1 MASIEELQRRAIEF
15 ARAGD
20 FGAEALA
27 TNLELAK
34 AAPTNEGAL
43 TRLSRCYMEG
53 GQLDEATAT
62 LDAAVQLNPQN
73 TIARSLQVEVTK
85 RRMAT
90 MPVVK
95 VPRPRAAASRHADG
109 SPGPAARRSP
119 TRAGQVA
126 GIGRAEFAA
135 LGQLASAAVVESLGS
150 RLEPL
155 LMALN
160 ERPFAAK
167 AVDTRNRAGHSGA
180 RLFRRNTIHSGG
192 PGLLRAFH
200 QGARWEP
207 QLTIALFSATPW
219 GRDALCAGIGFR
231 LAPQG
236 SDADQERA
244 LAQFAQFQ
252 QLLAG
257 TWRSFLSQ
265 WMSMNGGFIQ
275 YGETPPATS
284 LLPNDALSWLIAC
297 QQPADIGWVFYG
309 RWLFL
314 DRAQDA
320 ETLAEG
326 RRLVAWID
334 STFSD
339 LLPVWTS
346 LYRS

>member
-1 MASIEELQRRAIEF
+1 MPSIQELQLRAIEY
-15 ARAGD
+15 AKSGD
-20 FGAEALA
+20 FGPQALA

-62 LDAAVQLNPQN
+62 LDAAIQLNPQN

-85 RRMAT
+85 RRVAS

-95 VPRPRAAASRHADG
+95 PQRVRAAPGARPAARA
-109 SPGPAARRSP
+109 PKVTGPAA
-119 TRAGQVA
+119 A

-135 LGQLASAAVVESLGS
+135 LGQLAPAAAVEALGA
-150 RLEPL
+150 RMEPL

-160 ERPFAAK
+160 ERPFAGK
-167 AVDTRNRAGHSGA
+167 AVEARNRAGQSGA
-180 RLFRRNTIHSGG
+180 RLFRRHTVHSGG
-192 PGLLRAFH
+192 PGFLRAFH

-207 QLTIALFSATPW
+207 QLTIGLLSSTPW
-219 GRDALCAGIGFR
+219 GRDGVCAGIGFR
-231 LAPQG
+231 LAPEG

-244 LAQFAQFQ
+244 LAHFAQFQ
-252 QLLAG
+252 QLVSGA
-257 TWRSFLSQ
+257 WRGFLTQ
-265 WMSMNGGFIQ
+265 WMSMNSGFIQ
-275 YGETPPATS
+275 YADTPPSTS
-284 LLPNDALSWLIAC
+284 LLPNDALAWLINC
-297 QQPADIGWVFYG
+297 QHPAEVGWIFFG

-314 DRAQDA
+314 DRSQDA
-320 ETLAEG
+320 EILADG

-334 STFSD
+334 STFTD